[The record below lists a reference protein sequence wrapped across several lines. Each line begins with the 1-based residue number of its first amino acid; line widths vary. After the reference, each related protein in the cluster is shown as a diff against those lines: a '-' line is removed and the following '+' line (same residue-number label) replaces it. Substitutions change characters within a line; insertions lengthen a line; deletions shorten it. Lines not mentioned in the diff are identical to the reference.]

1 MPSPR
6 SPDFMRRLISVLAT
20 VALAVVAAAQPTGGN
35 RNAPRLGF
43 AYPAGA
49 LRGSTV
55 TITLG
60 GQFLAEA
67 SAIHFSGS
75 GLTARITGYER
86 PLTQKES
93 VDLREEVEQLRKQ
106 KAANP
111 AAFPAEAAKRLV
123 ELQATLA
130 RRNPRPGTPSLAESV
145 TFELTVAPDAHP
157 GTHELR
163 LQTPAGLSNPVF
175 FQVGTL
181 PERTSP
187 VVTATN
193 SAPRRAVA
201 ASATKRGAPLEV
213 TLPALINGQILPG
226 EIDTVRF
233 TARRGQQIVCTLA
246 ARALIP
252 YLADAVPGW
261 FQAVLRLRDDEG
273 RELAFDDDYQFR
285 PDPVLACTI
294 PADGS
299 YELEIHDALYRGR
312 EDFVYRLAVGELP
325 FIRSVFP
332 LGAARQTRARVEL
345 SGWNLPVSAV
355 QIDTGDRPAGPM
367 QLTVRRDG
375 HLSNGIRF
383 AVGHT
388 SELTEASAASAP
400 QRVPLPTVLNGR
412 ISRPDEADVYRF
424 AGRAGQ
430 TLVAEVFAR
439 RLDSP
444 LDSRLT
450 LHGPDGRQIAAND
463 DWEDKTE
470 GLLTHHADSRLMTTL
485 PADGDYTITV
495 TDTQHQG
502 GPEHAYRLALH
513 PAAPDFE
520 LRVTPSVVNL
530 PAGGRATVTVHALR
544 RDGFDGEI
552 QLALDRNDGAFRLDA
567 ARIPRGI
574 DSVQLTLTAAP
585 NLAAGHSA
593 SLQLVGSASLS
604 GRRETRAAVPCD
616 DTMQA
621 FLYRHLVPASRW
633 LAFINGRGL
642 GFRIGSPEVVRL
654 QPGQTATIQL
664 EPLGRGPAIAQP
676 QAELINPPPGV
687 RVTGCRAR
695 GHGIEV
701 TLTLDAAPPAAQA
714 SGNLIMSLSSARP
727 QRDKANAKPRPLGL
741 APAIP
746 YEFAAA
752 SAAAR

>member
-1 MPSPR
+1 
-6 SPDFMRRLISVLAT
+6 MRRLLAYL
-20 VALAVVAAAQPTGGN
+20 VAATLTAIAAAQPSGG

-49 LRGSTV
+49 VRGSTV

-60 GQFLAEA
+60 GQFLADA
-67 SAIHFSGS
+67 SALHFSGT
-75 GLTARITGYER
+75 GLTARVTGYER

-106 KAANP
+106 KAATL
-111 AAFPAEAAKRLV
+111 AAFPAEAAKRLA

-145 TFELTVAPDAHP
+145 TLELTVAPDTRP

-163 LQTPAGLSNPVF
+163 LQTPAGLSNPLF
-175 FQVGTL
+175 FQIGTL
-181 PERTSP
+181 PETSAP

-193 SAPRRAVA
+193 SAPRRAAA
-201 ASATKRGAPLEV
+201 ASATKRSAPLEIA
-213 TLPALINGQILPG
+213 LPALVNGQTLPG
-226 EIDTVRF
+226 EIDSVRF
-233 TARRGQQIVCTLA
+233 AARRGQQIVCTLS

-261 FQAVLRLRDDEG
+261 FQAALHLRDAQG
-273 RELAFDDDYQFR
+273 HELAFDDDYQFR

-294 PADGS
+294 PADGI
-299 YELEIHDALYRGR
+299 YGLEIHDALYRGR

-332 LGAARQTRARVEL
+332 LGAARQTHARVEL
-345 SGWNLPVSAV
+345 SGWNLPVSQV
-355 QIDTGDRPAGPM
+355 EIDTDDRSTGPM
-367 QLTVRRDG
+367 QLSVRTDG
-375 HLSNGIRF
+375 HFSNGVRF
-383 AVGHT
+383 AVGDIAET
-388 SELTEASAASAP
+388 SEAEARPEP
-400 QRVPLPTVLNGR
+400 QRVPLPALVNGR
-412 ISRPDEADVYRF
+412 ISRPDEADIYRF
-424 AGRAGQ
+424 AGKTGQ
-430 TLVAEVFAR
+430 AVVAEIFAR

-450 LHGPDGRQIAAND
+450 LHGPDGRQIATND
-463 DWEDKTE
+463 DWDDPAE
-470 GLLTHHADSRLMTTL
+470 GLLTHHADSRLVATL
-485 PADGDYTITV
+485 PADGDYTVTV

-502 GPEHAYRLALH
+502 GLDHAYRLAIH
-513 PAAPDFE
+513 PAKPDFE

-530 PAGGRATVTVHALR
+530 PSGGSAAVTVHALR

-552 QLALDRNDGAFRLDA
+552 RLALERSDGALRLDA
-567 ARIPRGI
+567 ARIPGGV

-585 NLAAGHSA
+585 NLAAGHA
-593 SLQLVGSASLS
+593 APLQLLGTASVA
-604 GRRETRAAVPCD
+604 GRDEIRAALPCD

-633 LAFINGRGL
+633 LAFINGRGI
-642 GFRIGSPEVVRL
+642 GFRVESPQVVRL

-664 EPLGRGPAIAQP
+664 EPLGRGPTIAQP
-676 QAELINPPPGV
+676 KAELINPPPGV
-687 RVTGCRAR
+687 RVTDCRAR
-695 GHGIEV
+695 GRGIEV
-701 TLTLDAAPPAAQA
+701 TLTLDSAPPATQA
-714 SGNLIMSLSSARP
+714 AGNLILSLSGARP
-727 QRDKANAKPRPLGL
+727 QRDKGNAKPRPLGL

-746 YEFAAA
+746 YEFAAVTA
-752 SAAAR
+752 PAR